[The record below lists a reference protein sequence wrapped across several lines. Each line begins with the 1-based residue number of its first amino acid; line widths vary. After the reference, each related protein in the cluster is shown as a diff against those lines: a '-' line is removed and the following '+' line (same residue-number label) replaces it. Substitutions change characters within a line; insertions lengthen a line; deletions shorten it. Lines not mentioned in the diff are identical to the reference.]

1 MLICRSL
8 FLVPMCWRVRRM
20 FTFVTMC
27 TRDPCRTQLRMVC
40 DMDRKFQICSACHGG
55 RSVDNPL
62 NPRLSDSDAPPE
74 DCPDSDAPPEDC
86 PSPTRTIA
94 YDGNGNTMCGGP
106 LYDVPE
112 EATWPSEAQYRDD
125 QSFLASEALTEALAI
140 DHYSQL
146 ARERNLTFL
155 QVERLAAMRLKTIQ
169 YDRQQLCLAHQ
180 ERCHR
185 IVNNVMFRRKRRRDT
200 ERNKAKKKADRRA
213 KKKAKKANKKEA
225 KASLS
230 MIMVDSQ

>member
-1 MLICRSL
+1 
-8 FLVPMCWRVRRM
+8 MCWRVRRM

-94 YDGNGNTMCGGP
+94 YDGNGNMMCGGP

-112 EATWPSEAQYRDD
+112 EATWPSEAQHD

-140 DHYSQL
+140 DHYAQL
-146 ARERNLTFL
+146 CRGRKRTFL
-155 QVERLAAMRLKTIQ
+155 AVETSAAMRLRSIQ
-169 YDRQQLCLAHQ
+169 WENDRAIRRCLANR
-180 ERCHR
+180 ERISR
-185 IVNNVMFRRKRRRDT
+185 VAQNVLSRRKRQHT
-200 ERNKAKKKADRRA
+200 EINKAKTRADKRAKKANKKA
-213 KKKAKKANKKEA
+213 KKANKKAKKANKKEA

>member
-20 FTFVTMC
+20 LTFVTMC
-27 TRDPCRTQLRMVC
+27 NRDPCRTQLRMVC

-55 RSVDNPL
+55 RSVDNTL
-62 NPRLSDSDAPPE
+62 NPRL
-74 DCPDSDAPPEDC
+74 SDAPPEDC

-94 YDGNGNTMCGGP
+94 YDGNGNMMCGGP

-112 EATWPSEAQYRDD
+112 EATWPSEAQHD

-140 DHYSQL
+140 DHYAQL
-146 ARERNLTFL
+146 CRGRKRTFL
-155 QVERLAAMRLKTIQ
+155 AVETSAAMRLRSIQ
-169 YDRQQLCLAHQ
+169 WENDRAIRRCLANR
-180 ERCHR
+180 ERISR
-185 IVNNVMFRRKRRRDT
+185 VAQNVLSRCKRRHT
-200 ERNKAKKKADRRA
+200 EINKAKTRADKRAKKANKKA
-213 KKKAKKANKKEA
+213 KKANKKAKKANKKEA

>member
-55 RSVDNPL
+55 RSVDNTL
-62 NPRLSDSDAPPE
+62 NPRL
-74 DCPDSDAPPEDC
+74 SDAPPEDC

-94 YDGNGNTMCGGP
+94 YDGNGNMMCGGP